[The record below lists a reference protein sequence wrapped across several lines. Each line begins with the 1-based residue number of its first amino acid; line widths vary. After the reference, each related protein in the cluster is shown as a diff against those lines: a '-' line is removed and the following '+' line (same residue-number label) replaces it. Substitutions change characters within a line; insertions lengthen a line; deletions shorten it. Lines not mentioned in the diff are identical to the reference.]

1 MAVESGGGGL
11 SELYSS
17 SKRLSIKIRDDLE
30 RLERLEYTSSASAS
44 ASSLSSSSAVVGS
57 SDDQGA
63 AIRRDLNQI
72 QSICVDMDRLWRSI
86 ASKPQRDLWKR
97 KIEQVSEE
105 ADSFRA
111 SLDKYQL
118 RQQKRIQEAQ
128 ERAELLGRASGDSHV
143 LRIFYDEAQAVE
155 SVRRSSRVLEESF
168 ATGVA
173 ILNKYSE
180 QRDHLKRAQRKALDV
195 VNTLGLSNSL
205 LKLIERRSRVDK
217 WIKYAGMVLTIVILI
232 VFWRWTR

>member
-128 ERAELLGRASGDSHV
+128 ERAELLGRAV
-143 LRIFYDEAQAVE
+143 L
-155 SVRRSSRVLEESF
+155 SF
-168 ATGVA
+168 
-173 ILNKYSE
+173 S
-180 QRDHLKRAQRKALDV
+180 
-195 VNTLGLSNSL
+195 
-205 LKLIERRSRVDK
+205 
-217 WIKYAGMVLTIVILI
+217 
-232 VFWRWTR
+232 

>member
-143 LRIFYDEAQAVE
+143 LRIFDDEAQAVE